1 MSFDLKNV
9 GVTYQRIMG
18 QLFEKLLGKTMEV
31 YINDMLV
38 KSISYEKHM
47 GDLQGAFNLM
57 RQHRLYLNPA
67 KCALGVEPGKFLG
80 HLVSQRGIEACLD
93 QIKTVPNMPKPT
105 TFNHIQS
112 LTGKLTPLNRFILRS
127 SDKLRP
133 FFSTLKGSIK
143 KVEGQNVKKHST
155 LLRNISHLLQP

>member
-1 MSFDLKNV
+1 MLFGLKNV
-9 GVTYQRIMG
+9 GATYQRMMR

-31 YINDMLV
+31 YIDDMLV

-57 RQHRLYLNPA
+57 RQHRLYLNLA
-67 KCALGVEPGKFLG
+67 KCALGVEPVKLLG

-105 TFNHIQS
+105 TFKHIQS
-112 LTGKLTPLNRFILRS
+112 LTRKLTALNRFILRS
-127 SDKLRP
+127 SDKLRL

-143 KVEGQNVKKHST
+143 RVEGRNAKKHST
-155 LLRNISHLLQP
+155 PLRNISHLL